1 MQTTTQSPDLAPVQ
15 AARAPT
21 SITTTGLDG
30 KTHTLTIPQTR
41 ADVRELKARR
51 SAIADQLENVASR
64 RGELAIEI
72 RNTVDPASRA
82 GLEDRLRFLDSRILQ
97 LETDLATTGQQLAAT
112 PSQLTAETQEKQPPG
127 SGDDFDEG
135 VMVGGFGVLAVG
147 SILIFFL
154 RRRWRRRAP
163 ALPKSAAAEPGRLE
177 RLETGM
183 DAIAIEIERISEGQR
198 FVTKLLSETNL
209 APGTPRVPQRAA
221 IERDPA
227 KG

>member
-1 MQTTTQSPDLAPVQ
+1 MQTTTQSPDVAPVQ

-21 SITTTGLDG
+21 SIATTGLDG

-51 SAIADQLENVASR
+51 SAIADQLENVSSR
-64 RGELAIEI
+64 RGELAIEV
-72 RNTVDPASRA
+72 RKTVDPASRA
-82 GLEDRLRFLDSRILQ
+82 GLEDRLRLLDSRILQ
-97 LETDLATTGQQLAAT
+97 LETDLATTGQQLAAA
-112 PSQLTAETQEKQPPG
+112 PSQLTAETQEQPPG

-135 VMVGGFGVLAVG
+135 VMVGGFGVLAFG

-163 ALPKSAAAEPGRLE
+163 ALPKSVAAESGRLE

-209 APGTPRVPQRAA
+209 ALGTPRVPQGAG